1 MAKVLI
7 SALGANA
14 KREYRKANYLI
25 EENTYEE
32 PFIGVALTKHY
43 KIDKNI
49 IIGTSKSLWEE
60 YYKVYAEYLNKE
72 YDEDFYLHLAEKI
85 EENSISEEDLT
96 ILNKNLNKTHYGVL
110 IEDGMNNN
118 ELMKNFEILMKIT
131 EKLLWIN

>member
-96 ILNKNLNKTHYGVL
+96 ILNKNLNKIHYS
-110 IEDGMNNN
+110 
-118 ELMKNFEILMKIT
+118 KN
-131 EKLLWIN
+131 